1 MAHTSSGRRPDSRNL
16 DRTPAARGDTTEK
29 VVFINRCA
37 KVVKGGRRFSFSAL
51 IVAGD
56 HDGSVGVGFGKAN
69 EVSEAIRKASESA
82 RKSMEKVSLHENT
95 IPHETIGE
103 FGGGRVLLRP
113 ASPGTGVIAGG
124 GVRAVVEA
132 AGIRDV
138 LAKSLGSSNH
148 ANVVKATIAAL
159 KSLRRKDEI
168 FKVRGM
174 KGGRA
179 NDMMRLHNLRPRPGA
194 RHRVKRLGCGESSGH
209 GKTSGKGHKGQKAR
223 SGGSLRLGF
232 EGGQMPLIRRLP
244 KRGFNNAAFHKRYAI
259 VNLSE
264 LAAFKSGSVVNE
276 ESLRAAK
283 LVRGNFHG
291 IKILGDGE
299 LKHGLTIQ
307 AEKVSASARE
317 KIERAGGTV
326 AVPEAKAP
334 GNGATEAPEKSDAP
348 KIAKKAGSRKAKP
361 QKKTARK

>member
-1 MAHTSSGRRPDSRNL
+1 MAAPGQGRPGQGRPGQGRPGQGRRPDSRHQ

-95 IPHETIGE
+95 IPHETIGQ

-148 ANVVKATIAAL
+148 SNVVKDTSEA
-159 KSLRRKDEI
+159 
-168 FKVRGM
+168 VRG
-174 KGGRA
+174 
-179 NDMMRLHNLRPRPGA
+179 L
-194 RHRVKRLGCGESSGH
+194 RHRQDILKLR
-209 GKTSGKGHKGQKAR
+209 GKETR
-223 SGGSLRLGF
+223 
-232 EGGQMPLIRRLP
+232 
-244 KRGFNNAAFHKRYAI
+244 
-259 VNLSE
+259 
-264 LAAFKSGSVVNE
+264 
-276 ESLRAAK
+276 
-283 LVRGNFHG
+283 
-291 IKILGDGE
+291 
-299 LKHGLTIQ
+299 
-307 AEKVSASARE
+307 
-317 KIERAGGTV
+317 
-326 AVPEAKAP
+326 
-334 GNGATEAPEKSDAP
+334 
-348 KIAKKAGSRKAKP
+348 
-361 QKKTARK
+361 

>member
-1 MAHTSSGRRPDSRNL
+1 MAEQNRGRRQDFRNQ

-69 EVSEAIRKASESA
+69 EVSEAIRKASEA
-82 RKSMEKVSLHENT
+82 AKKSMEKVSLHENT

-148 ANVVKATIAAL
+148 ANVVKATIVAL

-168 FKVRGM
+168 FKVRGI
-174 KGGRA
+174 KGG
-179 NDMMRLHNLRPRPGA
+179 D
-194 RHRVKRLGCGESSGH
+194 
-209 GKTSGKGHKGQKAR
+209 GKAAQQTS
-223 SGGSLRLGF
+223 
-232 EGGQMPLIRRLP
+232 
-244 KRGFNNAAFHKRYAI
+244 
-259 VNLSE
+259 
-264 LAAFKSGSVVNE
+264 
-276 ESLRAAK
+276 
-283 LVRGNFHG
+283 
-291 IKILGDGE
+291 
-299 LKHGLTIQ
+299 
-307 AEKVSASARE
+307 
-317 KIERAGGTV
+317 
-326 AVPEAKAP
+326 
-334 GNGATEAPEKSDAP
+334 
-348 KIAKKAGSRKAKP
+348 
-361 QKKTARK
+361 